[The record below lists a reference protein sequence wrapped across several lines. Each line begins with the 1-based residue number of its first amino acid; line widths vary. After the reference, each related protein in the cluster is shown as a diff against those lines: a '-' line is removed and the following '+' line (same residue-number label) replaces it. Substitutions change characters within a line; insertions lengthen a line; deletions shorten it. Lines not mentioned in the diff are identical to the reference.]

1 MMDILLKGM
10 DAVTA
15 DPENSF
21 VKNADIGIRNGLVE
35 FITPSG
41 NGPKDFK
48 AEKIIDGRHRLVM
61 PGLVN
66 AHTHCSMTLLR
77 NAADDLPLDKWLFKR
92 VFPIEARLTEEDIY
106 WGTMLGIAEM
116 LKTGTTTFT
125 DMYLHMNATAQ
136 AVCDSGIRANL
147 SRSPLDYM
155 EGEKHKNV
163 NAFLECREYH
173 RTWHGQNDS
182 RIKVFVEVHSTY
194 LFDLDSLEKSADLAS
209 ELGTG
214 IQIHILE
221 TVKEKED
228 SLREYGKSPV
238 EICEETGIFK
248 VPVVAAHCVHLS
260 DNDMDIMAAR
270 GVYAAH
276 NPTSNLKLGSGI
288 ARVPE
293 MLEKGIRVSLG
304 TDGAAS
310 NNNLN
315 MFEEMH
321 LAALLHKGIHMN
333 PELVNAEQ
341 VVTMA
346 TANGAEAAGFGDL
359 TGHIRAGMRA
369 DLTILDTDKA
379 HLTPLND
386 PHSAI
391 VYAAQGSDVDTVL
404 VDGEFL
410 LENGRLTTIDEEK
423 VKHEARR
430 IAARLLGQTHQ
441 F

>member
-1 MMDILLKGM
+1 MKILLKGM

-15 DPENSF
+15 DREKGF
-21 VKNADIGIRNGLVE
+21 VKNADIGIENGIIK
-35 FITPSG
+35 FIAPDRG
-41 NGPKDFK
+41 GPEDFG
-48 AEKIIDGRHRLVM
+48 ADRIIDGRRRLVM

-77 NAADDLPLDKWLFKR
+77 NAADDLPLDRWLFDR
-92 VFPIEARLTEEDIY
+92 IFPIEARMTEEDIY
-106 WGTMLGIAEM
+106 WGTMLGITEM
-116 LKTGTTTFT
+116 LKTGTTAFA
-125 DMYLHMNATAQ
+125 DMYLHMNATAR

-147 SRSPLDYM
+147 SRSPRDYV

-163 NAFLECREYH
+163 DAFPECREYH
-173 RTWHGQNDS
+173 RTWHGKNNG
-182 RIKVFVEVHSTY
+182 RIRVFVEIHSTY
-194 LFDLDSLEKSADLAS
+194 LFDLDSLEKSAGLAS

-221 TVKEKED
+221 TLKEKED
-228 SLREYGKSPV
+228 SLKEYGRSPV
-238 EICEETGIFK
+238 QICEETGVFD

-260 DNDMDIMAAR
+260 DRDMDIMLSR

-293 MLEKGIRVSLG
+293 MLEKGIRVALG

-321 LAALLHKGIHMN
+321 LAALLHKGTHMN
-333 PELVNAEQ
+333 PELVNAAE
-341 VVTMA
+341 VVRMA
-346 TANGAEAAGFGDL
+346 TVNGAEAIGFGDL
-359 TGHIRAGMRA
+359 TGRIRPGMRA
-369 DLTILDTDKA
+369 DLTIIDTDRA

-386 PHSAI
+386 PHSAL

-404 VDGEFL
+404 VDGEIL
-410 LENGRLTTIDEEK
+410 LDEGRLTTIDEER
-423 VKHEARR
+423 VKYEARR
-430 IAARLLGQTHQ
+430 IAARLCK
-441 F
+441 

>member
-1 MMDILLKGM
+1 MNILLKSM

-21 VKNADIGIRNGLVE
+21 VKNADIGIRNGVIE
-35 FITPSG
+35 FVAPSG
-41 NGPKDFK
+41 GQPEGFK
-48 AEKIIDGRHRLVM
+48 ADRVIDGRHRLVM

-77 NAADDLPLDKWLFKR
+77 NAADDLPLYKWLFKR
-92 VFPIEARLTEEDIY
+92 VFPIEAKMTEDDIY

-116 LKTGTTTFT
+116 LKTGTTAFA
-125 DMYLHMNATAQ
+125 DMYLHMNETAR

-147 SRSPLDYM
+147 SRSPLDYL

-163 NAFLECREYH
+163 NAFPECREYH
-173 RTWHGQNDS
+173 RTWHGKSDS
-182 RIKVFVEVHSTY
+182 RIRVFVEVHSTY
-194 LFDLDSLEKSADLAS
+194 LFEINSLVKSAELAS

-221 TVKEKED
+221 TLKEKED

-238 EICEETGIFK
+238 EICEETGIFN

-260 DNDMDIMAAR
+260 DRDMDIMTSR
-270 GVYAAH
+270 GVYVAH

-293 MLEKGIRVSLG
+293 MLEKGIRIALG

-321 LAALLHKGIHMN
+321 LAALLHKGTHMN
-333 PELVNAEQ
+333 PELVNAGQ
-341 VVTMA
+341 VLTMA
-346 TANGAEAAGFGDL
+346 TANGAEAIGFGDL
-359 TGHIRAGMRA
+359 TGIIKPGMRA

-404 VDGEFL
+404 VDGEIL

-430 IAARLLGQTHQ
+430 IAARLYS
-441 F
+441 

>member
-1 MMDILLKGM
+1 MNILLKGM

-21 VKNADIGIRNGLVE
+21 VKNADIGIANGVIE
-35 FITPSG
+35 FVATSG
-41 NGPKDFK
+41 GGPEGFK
-48 AEKIIDGRHRLVM
+48 ADRLVSGRHRLVM

-66 AHTHCSMTLLR
+66 AHTHCSMPLLR

-92 VFPIEARLTEEDIY
+92 IFPIEARMTEDDIY

-116 LKTGTTTFT
+116 LKTGTTAFA
-125 DMYLHMNATAQ
+125 DMYLHMDATAR

-147 SRSPLDYM
+147 SRSPLDGLG
-155 EGEKHKNV
+155 GEKHEIV
-163 NAFLECREYH
+163 RVFPECREYH
-173 RTWHGQNDS
+173 RTWHGKNGG
-182 RIKVFVEVHSTY
+182 RIKVFLEVHSTY
-194 LFDLDSLEKSADLAS
+194 LFDADSLIKAAELAS

-221 TVKEKED
+221 TIKEREN
-228 SLREYGKSPV
+228 SFREYGKSPV

-260 DNDMDIMAAR
+260 DVDMDIMASR
-270 GVYAAH
+270 GVHAVH
-276 NPTSNLKLGSGI
+276 NPTSNLKLGGGI

-293 MLEKGIRVSLG
+293 MLEKAMKISIG

-321 LAALLHKGIHMN
+321 LAALLHKGTHMN
-333 PELVNAEQ
+333 PELMDAARVIA
-341 VVTMA
+341 MA
-346 TANGAEAAGFGDL
+346 TANGAEAVGFGGL
-359 TGHIRAGMRA
+359 TGRIRPGLRA

-379 HLTPLND
+379 HLTPLNN
-386 PHSAI
+386 PYSAI
-391 VYAAQGSDVDTVL
+391 VYAAQGSDVDMVL
-404 VDGEFL
+404 VDGEIL
-410 LENGRLTTIDEEK
+410 LEGGRLTTIDEER
-423 VKHEARR
+423 VKHEARG
-430 IAARLLGQTHQ
+430 IAARLYN
-441 F
+441 